1 MYHKTV
7 RFVKHLLLFFIFI
20 FFKLFFHSSK
30 TEKKNKTVSK
40 LTAFL
45 PEHQKE

>member
-7 RFVKHLLLFFIFI
+7 CFVKHLLLFYFYFFQAFFSFI
-20 FFKLFFHSSK
+20 KNS
-30 TEKKNKTVSK
+30 KKNKTVSK
-40 LTAFL
+40 PTAFL

>member
-7 RFVKHLLLFFIFI
+7 CFVKHLLLFFYFYFFQAFFI
-20 FFKLFFHSSK
+20 HQKP
-30 TEKKNKTVSK
+30 EKNKTVSK
-40 LTAFL
+40 PTTFL